1 MFGEFERLSDSGD
14 KGIEKTSHGPETTDK
29 PLAMV
34 NLRSRLDEVLPIPSD
49 DGGKVDESQ
58 MQNSIEQYPK
68 EVTLDDG
75 TVVTLPSPPVPI
87 LHGTETGNSELAQ
100 SQPSESEASTLD
112 DNGKSYMTDEGD
124 YIPNNTYE
132 IDGTVYKTDD
142 RGEIYSADGKLYPND
157 TYELNGNIY
166 TTDEN
171 GRIIDVQAKPVLTP
185 ENARDSDA
193 QKDAGGNDRREGDQG
208 GHIVGRDMGGD
219 GGEGN
224 LVAMDS
230 KINQSDY
237 KRMENDIKRALADGK
252 EVTTHTEI
260 SYTGDSERPDIV
272 KVTVTIDGKETVYTF
287 DNNIDGS
294 LREKVR
300 EVGGKDA
307 AETVQSVLDE
317 TGGEISSIKE
327 EYDENGNL
335 IKVTVNVTY
344 TDEDGKAQRRR
355 VIIDNPQGGD
365 N

>member
-1 MFGEFERLSDSGD
+1 MFGGFEGLCDSVD
-14 KGIEKTSHGPETTDK
+14 IGIEKASQVPAATDNA
-29 PLAMV
+29 LSME

-49 DGGKVDESQ
+49 GSDKVDESQ
-58 MQNSIEQYPK
+58 MQDSIEQHPRK
-68 EVTLDDG
+68 VTLDDG
-75 TVVTLPSPPVPI
+75 TVVILPSPADPI
-87 LHGTETGNSELAQ
+87 LYGAETEGSEPDAG
-100 SQPSESEASTLD
+100 TLD
-112 DNGKSYMTDEGD
+112 DNGKPYMTDEGD

-171 GRIIDVQAKPVLTP
+171 GRIIDVQAKPTRTP
-185 ENARDSDA
+185 ENARDGDA

-237 KRMENDIKRALADGK
+237 KRMENDIKRALDDGK

-260 SYTGDSERPDIV
+260 SYSGDSERPDIV

-287 DNNIDGS
+287 DNNIDGY
-294 LREKVR
+294 LREKVS

-335 IKVTVNVTY
+335 VKVTVNVTY
-344 TDEDGKAQRRR
+344 TDEDGKSQRRR
-355 VIIDNPQGGD
+355 VVIDNPQGGD

>member
-1 MFGEFERLSDSGD
+1 MFGGFEKFSDSVD
-14 KGIEKTSHGPETTDK
+14 EGIEKASQGPEATDTA
-29 PLAMV
+29 LSMD
-34 NLRSRLDEVLPIPSD
+34 NLRNRLDEVLPIPSD
-49 DGGKVDESQ
+49 GCRRVDESQ
-58 MQNSIEQYPK
+58 MEDSVEQYPK

-75 TVVTLPSPPVPI
+75 TVVTLPGPPNPI
-87 LHGTETGNSELAQ
+87 LHSTETGGGKVEHSDEAD
-100 SQPSESEASTLD
+100 ASTLD
-112 DNGKSYMTDEGD
+112 DNGKPYMTDEGD

-157 TYELNGNIY
+157 TYELNGNVY

-171 GRIIDVQAKPVLTP
+171 GRIVDVQANPTLTP

-193 QKDAGGNDRREGDQG
+193 QKDAGGDDRREGDQG

-237 KRMENDIKRALADGK
+237 KRMENDIKRNLAEGK
-252 EVTTHTEI
+252 EVSTHTEI
-260 SYTGDSERPDIV
+260 SYSDDSERPDTV
-272 KVTVTIDGKETVYTF
+272 KVTVTADGKETVYTF
-287 DNNIDGS
+287 DNNIDGA
-294 LREKVR
+294 LRERVN

-317 TGGEISSIKE
+317 AGGEISSIKE

-335 IKVTVNVTY
+335 VKVIVNVTY
-344 TDEDGKAQRRR
+344 TDENGKAQRTR
-355 VIIDNPQGGD
+355 VVIDNPQGGD

>member
-1 MFGEFERLSDSGD
+1 MFGGFERLSDSVD
-14 KGIEKTSHGPETTDK
+14 TGIEKASQVPEVTDNA
-29 PLAMV
+29 LSME
-34 NLRSRLDEVLPIPSD
+34 NLRSRLDEVFPIPSD
-49 DGGKVDESQ
+49 DNDKVNESQ
-58 MQNSIEQYPK
+58 MQDSIEQYPK

-75 TVVTLPSPPVPI
+75 TVVTLPSTPDPI
-87 LHGTETGNSELAQ
+87 LHGAETGASEAD
-100 SQPSESEASTLD
+100 ASTLD
-112 DNGKSYMTDEGD
+112 DNGKPYMTEEGA

-157 TYELNGNIY
+157 TYELNGNVY

-171 GRIIDVQAKPVLTP
+171 GRIIDVQAKPTRTP

-237 KRMENDIKRALADGK
+237 KRMENDIKRALDDGK

-260 SYTGDSERPDIV
+260 SYSGDSERPDIV
-272 KVTVTIDGKETVYTF
+272 KVTVTVDGKETVYTF

-294 LREKVR
+294 LRGKIG

-335 IKVTVNVTY
+335 VKVTVNVTY
-344 TDEDGKAQRRR
+344 TDEDGKSQRTR
-355 VIIDNPQGGD
+355 VVIDNPQGGD

>member
-1 MFGEFERLSDSGD
+1 MFGGFERFSDSVD
-14 KGIEKTSHGPETTDK
+14 KGIEKTLQGSEINDK
-29 PLAMV
+29 ALSME
-34 NLRSRLDEVLPIPSD
+34 NLRSRLDEVFSFPSD
-49 DGGKVDESQ
+49 DADKADESQ
-58 MQNSIEQYPK
+58 SQDSVEQYPQ

-75 TVVTLPSPPVPI
+75 TVVTLPSPFDPI
-87 LHGTETGNSELAQ
+87 LRGAETENSGAAQ
-100 SQPSESEASTLD
+100 SSETDASTLD
-112 DNGKSYMTDEGD
+112 DNGKPYMTDEGD

-260 SYTGDSERPDIV
+260 SYSGDSERPDIV

-287 DNNIDGS
+287 DNNIDGT
-294 LREKVR
+294 LREKAS

-307 AETVQSVLDE
+307 SETVQSVLNE

-344 TDEDGKAQRRR
+344 TDEDGKAQRTR

>member
-1 MFGEFERLSDSGD
+1 MNIGFERFSDSANT
-14 KGIEKTSHGPETTDK
+14 GIEKASHGSEVTDK
-29 PLAMV
+29 TLSMED
-34 NLRSRLDEVLPIPSD
+34 LRSRLDEVLPIPSD
-49 DGGKVDESQ
+49 DSGKVDESQ
-58 MQNSIEQYPK
+58 TQDSIEQYPQK
-68 EVTLDDG
+68 VTLDDG
-75 TVVTLPSPPVPI
+75 TVVTLPSLPNPI
-87 LHGTETGNSELAQ
+87 LHDAEIGDSKAAQTSEMD
-100 SQPSESEASTLD
+100 ASIWD
-112 DNGKSYMTDEGD
+112 DNGKPYMTDEGS

-157 TYELNGNIY
+157 IYELNGNIY

-171 GRIIDVQAKPVLTP
+171 GRIIDVQAKPTFAP

-193 QKDAGGNDRREGDQG
+193 QKNAGSDDRREGDQG

-237 KRMENDIKRALADGK
+237 KRMENDIKRALDDGK

-260 SYTGDSERPDIV
+260 SYSGDSNRPDII
-272 KVTVTIDGKETVYTF
+272 KVTVTADGKETIYIF

-294 LREKVR
+294 LREKVV

-317 TGGEISSIKE
+317 TGSEISSVKE
-327 EYDENGNL
+327 EYGENGNL
-335 IKVTVNVTY
+335 VKVTVNVTY
-344 TDEDGKAQRRR
+344 TDEDGKSQRTR
-355 VIIDNPQGGD
+355 VVIDNPQGGD